1 MRQPAGPRQYCPD
14 VKRSLPILFAALL
27 AIGGCG
33 KSDKKTDSAEKTT
46 TTAAAEETLLVLE
59 VEGLGLTTADSG
71 KISHIPFGA
80 AHDGALSAVGEAL
93 GDANDDGPQ
102 PDCPAGPAVIT
113 QYDELTLTFQNGS
126 FVGWTVPDDS
136 SLTTADGI
144 GIGTT
149 VAELKDAYGEVNID
163 EASIGN
169 IFAAGDLFGLV
180 DTNDDD
186 GKVTAFW
193 AGTTCIF
200 D

>member
-1 MRQPAGPRQYCPD
+1 M
-14 VKRSLPILFAALL
+14 LLAALL
-27 AIGGCG
+27 VIGACS
-33 KSDKKTDSAEKTT
+33 KSDKKPDSAETT
-46 TTAAAEETLLVLE
+46 ATTAAAGETLLVLE
-59 VEGLGLTTADSG
+59 LEGLGLTTADSG
-71 KISHIPFGA
+71 KISHIPFGTE
-80 AHDGALSAVGEAL
+80 HDGAISAVGVAL
-93 GDANDDGPQ
+93 GDPDHDDAV
-102 PDCPAGPAVIT
+102 PDCPAGPADAA
-113 QYDELTLTFQNGS
+113 QYDDELTLTFQNSS
-126 FVGWTVPDDS
+126 FVGWTIPDGS

-149 VAELKDAYGEVNID
+149 VAELEDAYSEVNID

-186 GKVTAFW
+186 GKVTALW